1 MVCGLYLG
9 RQLTYIYF
17 CNVDIISNEC
27 SQVYPDPVRVVS
39 VGPEVESLV
48 TDPSLEDWRS
58 FSVEFCGGTHISNT
72 REAKAFVILEET
84 SVAKGIRR
92 ISAVT
97 GEDAIAAVERAASLE
112 KEAEVLAEAVKEAG
126 KAGAD
131 PSLLASVDREVVE
144 LRQRMEGLVV
154 SQVVK
159 SRVRGLVE
167 GLQREVGSLKNQ
179 ELIRN
184 VDQVAKRVKQTVA
197 ALVSEGRRTAVLQ
210 ANVGSDAKAIKRI
223 IEEIKKVPALRCI
236 IEIMNS
242 STIYS

>member
-1 MVCGLYLG
+1 M
-9 RQLTYIYF
+9 
-17 CNVDIISNEC
+17 
-27 SQVYPDPVRVVS
+27 
-39 VGPEVESLV
+39 
-48 TDPSLEDWRS
+48 
-58 FSVEFCGGTHISNT
+58 EFCGGTHISNT